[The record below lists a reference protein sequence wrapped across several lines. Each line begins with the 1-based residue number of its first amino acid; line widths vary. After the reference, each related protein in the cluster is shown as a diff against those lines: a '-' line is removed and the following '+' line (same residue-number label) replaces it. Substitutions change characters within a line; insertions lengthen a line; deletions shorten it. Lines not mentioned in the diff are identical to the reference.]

1 MFISKLVIEGYKN
14 CKNES
19 SIEFQEGLNIL
30 VGENASGKTTIINAL
45 RMILKERE
53 YSYLNIE
60 ENDFYRSFEDDYL
73 SDKIKIDLYLS
84 NLDPD
89 EEVTFYSWCDADFN
103 AVLHL
108 DVNNKINRKGYYKK
122 VIWGGA
128 SKASIF
134 EEETFDSINCVY
146 LPPLRDAEEK
156 LTNGKKSRL
165 ATLLKHQ
172 FASEEDETTFV
183 GKVRTFNQTIVDNKD
198 GEFKEIA
205 KAKFDINN
213 SLQES
218 MGTVF
223 GQSINLQF
231 ADVTFNTI
239 LQSIRMVFFP
249 QLGETNI
256 EKFRDIAINSLGFN
270 NLLYIA
276 TVFSELQ
283 AVGKDNNLFTILLIE
298 EPEAHLHPQLQVKLI
313 KYLETLTKSNKN
325 MQIILTSHSPVL
337 ASSVSIDSVIH
348 IYEKAGFINA
358 TQLSK
363 LNMGQSKNF
372 VNRWLDVTKSTLLFS
387 KGVIFVE
394 GISESLTISEI
405 AKYSLEKYNRNK
417 LGKKLLPNTLEEAG
431 VSVINISGINFK
443 HFFKMFCNIDE
454 SESVIKLPMRCSGI
468 TDNDPEK
475 IKEILQDK
483 NGKDIEKKV
492 EYYPELNSK
501 PKGNNSALD
510 LIQTVNISGNTRLFA
525 SPLKTFEYDMAMM
538 PNTNIMAEVLYN
550 IWPTKGSV
558 KTKLLEI
565 ANKKNIY
572 ANNDELREDA
582 IFVFKHI
589 EDDTVGKG
597 VFAQYF
603 ADILSKS
610 WIERQLKNKSE
621 ELSINIPEYIYKAII
636 WACGGDISE

>member
-1 MFISKLVIEGYKN
+1 
-14 CKNES
+14 
-19 SIEFQEGLNIL
+19 
-30 VGENASGKTTIINAL
+30 
-45 RMILKERE
+45 
-53 YSYLNIE
+53 
-60 ENDFYRSFEDDYL
+60 
-73 SDKIKIDLYLS
+73 
-84 NLDPD
+84 
-89 EEVTFYSWCDADFN
+89 
-103 AVLHL
+103 
-108 DVNNKINRKGYYKK
+108 
-122 VIWGGA
+122 
-128 SKASIF
+128 
-134 EEETFDSINCVY
+134 
-146 LPPLRDAEEK
+146 
-156 LTNGKKSRL
+156 
-165 ATLLKHQ
+165 
-172 FASEEDETTFV
+172 
-183 GKVRTFNQTIVDNKD
+183 
-198 GEFKEIA
+198 
-205 KAKFDINN
+205 
-213 SLQES
+213 
-218 MGTVF
+218 
-223 GQSINLQF
+223 
-231 ADVTFNTI
+231 
-239 LQSIRMVFFP
+239 
-249 QLGETNI
+249 
-256 EKFRDIAINSLGFN
+256 
-270 NLLYIA
+270 
-276 TVFSELQ
+276 
-283 AVGKDNNLFTILLIE
+283 
-298 EPEAHLHPQLQVKLI
+298 
-313 KYLETLTKSNKN
+313 
-325 MQIILTSHSPVL
+325 
-337 ASSVSIDSVIH
+337 
-348 IYEKAGFINA
+348 
-358 TQLSK
+358 
-363 LNMGQSKNF
+363 MGQSKNF

-572 ANNDELREDA
+572 TNNDELREDA